1 MSRPIP
7 APMKRYLQRLA
18 ASMTL
23 YMITLFAAVQFVG
36 KHIVTGPAAY
46 LLAILPGICV
56 CGVFWAVGR
65 LIIEQ
70 DDEYQ
75 RMLLVRQTL
84 VATAFAL
91 SLATIWGFLESV
103 GLVSHIDAYYVAIL
117 WFAGL
122 GVGALVNRLTLGDDG
137 GCQ

>member
-1 MSRPIP
+1 MIRSMP

-23 YMITLFAAVQFVG
+23 YMLTLSAAVYYVG
-36 KHIVTGPAAY
+36 RHIVTGPAAY

-56 CGVFWAVGR
+56 CGIFWAVGR

-103 GLVSHIDAYYVAIL
+103 GLVRHVDAYFIAIL

>member
-1 MSRPIP
+1 MDRSMP
-7 APMKRYLQRLA
+7 APMKRYVRRLA
-18 ASMTL
+18 VSMAL
-23 YMITLFAAVQFVG
+23 YMVTLFAAVHFVG
-36 KHIVTGPAAY
+36 KHIVTGPTAY
-46 LLAILPGICV
+46 VLAILPGICV

-103 GLVSHIDAYYVAIL
+103 GLVRHVDAYFIAIL

>member
-1 MSRPIP
+1 MSRPLS

-18 ASMTL
+18 ASMAL
-23 YMITLFAAVQFVG
+23 YMLTLFAAVYYVG
-36 KHIVTGPAAY
+36 RHIVTGSAAY

-70 DDEYQ
+70 TDEYQ

-84 VATAFAL
+84 FATAFAL

-103 GLVSHIDAYYVAIL
+103 GLVRHIDAYFIAIL

>member
-1 MSRPIP
+1 MTHTMNAP
-7 APMKRYLQRLA
+7 AKRYLQRLA
-18 ASMTL
+18 ISMAL
-23 YMITLFAAVQFVG
+23 YMATLFAAVHFVG
-36 KHIVTGPAAY
+36 KQIVTGPAAY

-56 CGVFWAVGR
+56 CGIFWAVGR

-84 VATAFAL
+84 FATAFAL

-103 GLVSHIDAYYVAIL
+103 GLVPHIDAYFIAIL

-122 GVGALVNRLTLGDDG
+122 GVGAIVNRLTLGDDG

>member
-1 MSRPIP
+1 MPRYDAPI
-7 APMKRYLQRLA
+7 KRYLRRLA

-23 YMITLFAAVQFVG
+23 YILTLFAAVHFVG
-36 KHIVTGPAAY
+36 RHIVTGPAAY
-46 LLAILPGICV
+46 VLAILPGICV

-70 DDEYQ
+70 TDEYQ

-84 VATAFAL
+84 FATAFAL

-103 GLVSHIDAYYVAIL
+103 GLVAHIDAYFIAIL

-122 GVGALVNRLTLGDDG
+122 GVGSLVNRLTIGDDG
-137 GCQ
+137 GCA